1 MFQANTFIA
10 LLILCFSPFVATANQ
25 LLVVDVSYGDGVY
38 RASLSTH
45 LDAKRNAVYPLLTAY
60 DSLNTFSRLI
70 YKSQLLKNGDL
81 LINLHYCFFII
92 CFDKQLTLSLNVSD
106 NALAAYIVPEHS
118 DFKSG
123 LIKWKLSDSPVG
135 SYIEFSGTLA
145 PDFWIPPIIGP
156 ILIKS
161 KLRNEARYSFRE
173 LIRLTQ
179 SQKNTL

>member
-1 MFQANTFIA
+1 MLQANTFIA

-25 LLVVDVSYGDGVY
+25 ALVVDVSYHDGIY
-38 RASLSTH
+38 RASLSTY
-45 LDAKRNAVYPLLTAY
+45 LPAKRNAVYPLLTAY

-81 LINLHYCFFII
+81 LINLRYCFFII
-92 CFDKQLTLSLNVSD
+92 CFDKQLTLSLKVSD
-106 NALAAYIVPEHS
+106 NALTAYIVPEHS

-123 LIKWKLSDSPVG
+123 LIKWQLSDSPLG
-135 SYIEFSGTLA
+135 SIIEFSGTLV

-161 KLRNEARYSFRE
+161 KLRNEATYSFRQLE
-173 LIRLTQ
+173 HLTQ
-179 SQKNTL
+179 SQKHTR